1 MTIDL
6 IILKIKFVVINYEFK
21 LKFKMERV
29 IMILLKKKSNHMDV
43 YLTKNHYFENY
54 FRRSSLWILF
64 YFYFKSII
72 FA

>member
-29 IMILLKKKSNHMDV
+29 IMILLKKKNQITWM
-43 YLTKNHYFENY
+43 
-54 FRRSSLWILF
+54 
-64 YFYFKSII
+64 SI
-72 FA
+72 

>member
-21 LKFKMERV
+21 LKFKIELV
-29 IMILLKKKSNHMDV
+29 NMILLKKKNQFAWMHV

-54 FRRSSLWILF
+54 FRRSSL
-64 YFYFKSII
+64 
-72 FA
+72 